1 MLQRD
6 AYLELLKKT
15 LTGYVFPE
23 SAWELMEPRDGER
36 SPKAAFRNRVLRLA
50 GRNGI
55 RLMKANRFDPERR
68 EYGEDWPSI
77 AYTMVGL
84 KRLDNVQNAIRQVVD
99 EGIPGDIVEC
109 GVWRGGC
116 AIFAKAAL
124 RCYGA
129 NDRILWA
136 ADSFQGMP
144 KPNPDKYSADTS
156 APDLSNSEYLEASLE
171 AVRANFQRFDLLD
184 ENVRFLKGWFG
195 QTLPTAPIDR
205 IAVLRADGD
214 LYESTMD
221 ILVNL
226 YDRMSPGGFVII
238 DDYHSWPECKKA
250 VDEFRGSRDIRA
262 PLEPIDRMAVFWR
275 VSDG

>member
-1 MLQRD
+1 MTVSSGPQT
-6 AYLELLKKT
+6 A
-15 LTGYVFPE
+15 
-23 SAWELMEPRDGER
+23 S
-36 SPKAAFRNRVLRLA
+36 
-50 GRNGI
+50 
-55 RLMKANRFDPERR
+55 R
-68 EYGEDWPSI
+68 EW
-77 AYTMVGL
+77 
-84 KRLDNVQNAIRQVVD
+84 
-99 EGIPGDIVEC
+99 
-109 GVWRGGC
+109 
-116 AIFAKAAL
+116 
-124 RCYGA
+124 
-129 NDRILWA
+129 
-136 ADSFQGMP
+136 P